1 MGFSYVFKCQYIQNE
16 VFFMRLWSIHPKYL
30 DTKGLVA
37 LWRET
42 LLAQAVLQG
51 KTKGYKNHPQLDR
64 FKQHPSPLSAMG
76 TYLSAIHQHALMRG
90 YDFDESKIGSL
101 RTSSLI
107 PVTKGQVKYERDWLL
122 EKLKG
127 RAPEQMEVI
136 FHEEEMEI
144 HPLFFLVEGE
154 IESWEKI

>member
-1 MGFSYVFKCQYIQNE
+1 
-16 VFFMRLWSIHPKYL
+16 MRLWSIHPKYL

-51 KTKGYKNHPQLDR
+51 NTKGYKNHPQLDR
-64 FKQHPSPLSAMG
+64 FKRHPSPLSAIG
-76 TYLSAIHQHALMRG
+76 TYLSAVHQHALVRG
-90 YDFDESKIGSL
+90 YDFDESKIGSP

-127 RAPEQMEVI
+127 RAPEQMGVI
-136 FHEEEMEI
+136 IYEEEMEI
-144 HPLFFLVEGE
+144 HPLFFLIEGE